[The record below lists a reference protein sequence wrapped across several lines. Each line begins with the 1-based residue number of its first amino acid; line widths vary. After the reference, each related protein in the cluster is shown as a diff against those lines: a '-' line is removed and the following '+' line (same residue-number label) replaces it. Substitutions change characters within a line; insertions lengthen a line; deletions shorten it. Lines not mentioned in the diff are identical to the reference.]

1 MSIIFSDFGNL
12 SEAMNRLTEALGTA
26 QKGVTKDDNDCDVS
40 MSFCV
45 HCHARHC
52 S

>member
-1 MSIIFSDFGNL
+1 
-12 SEAMNRLTEALGTA
+12 
-26 QKGVTKDDNDCDVS
+26 VTKDDNDCDVS

-52 S
+52 SW